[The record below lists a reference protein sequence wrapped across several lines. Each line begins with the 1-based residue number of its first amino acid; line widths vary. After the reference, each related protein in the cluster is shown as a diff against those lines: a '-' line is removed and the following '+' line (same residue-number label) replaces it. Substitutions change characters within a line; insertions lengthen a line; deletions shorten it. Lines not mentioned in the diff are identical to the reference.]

1 MSIQVLGVNP
11 GGDAP
16 DVHGA
21 ESREDGPSF
30 AGLFE
35 QVRKSKPPAQ
45 DDRKVERREDDRPE
59 GQAEKSSDAAAA
71 ASGGED
77 VVAPVQQQEGRTQE
91 ASAGRSAPEAGDEG
105 EPAGGRSTP
114 QTAREAVPVA
124 ARQSLLEANQELRL
138 MLKFTASA
146 SQSFEMQLKP
156 NASGQQDMAVLI
168 PRKDQPQAAKEARRL
183 QAETRRPQAE
193 TNREK
198 PDSSPAISKGAADS
212 SRTAG
217 SETARPLERLANGEP
232 NGTRPQSA
240 DSRSLSQ
247 EPPADRGTTTGG
259 PDAETSMAQKSRGA
273 ESAASRSQSQRGPQN
288 AAATEVR
295 ADETA
300 ADTPGEQTKPVT
312 GDPLAKA
319 GTIGTR
325 SAARLASAAPPP
337 LPAPEVDLANQI
349 VQSAKLL
356 LKNGQESIEIRLKPD
371 ILGKLLMR
379 IEVVDR
385 AMTAQMTVQSEQVK
399 TMIESQLQ
407 SLQTALESSGLRLN
421 RVSISVEDSQRAGSQ
436 KSDTWNHEQASPD
449 DQHSSRGDKK
459 DEESNERSKRPP
471 RNPRQVHIRV

>member
-30 AGLFE
+30 AGLFD
-35 QVRKSKPPAQ
+35 QVKKSKPPAQ

-59 GQAEKSSDAAAA
+59 EQTEKSSDAAAA

-77 VVAPVQQQEGRTQE
+77 VVAPVQQQERRTQE
-91 ASAGRSAPEAGDEG
+91 ASASGRAPEAGDEG
-105 EPAGGRSTP
+105 QPAGARSTP

-124 ARQSLLEANQELRL
+124 ARQSLLEANQELSL

-168 PRKDQPQAAKEARRL
+168 PGKDQPQAAKAARS
-183 QAETRRPQAE
+183 PQAG

-217 SETARPLERLANGEP
+217 SETARPSERLANGEP
-232 NGTRPQSA
+232 DGTRPQSA

-259 PDAETSMAQKSRGA
+259 PDAETSTAQKSRGA
-273 ESAASRSQSQRGPQN
+273 ESAAARSQSQGGPQN

-300 ADTPGEQTKPVT
+300 ADSPGEQTKPVT

-325 SAARLASAAPPP
+325 SGARLASAAPPP

-356 LKNGQESIEIRLKPD
+356 LKNGQESIEIRLKPE
-371 ILGKLLMR
+371 ILGKLFMR

-421 RVSISVEDSQRAGSQ
+421 RVAISVEDSQRAGSQ

-449 DQHSSRGDKK
+449 DQHSSHDDKK